1 MRVID
6 NSDVGSYVE
15 DGDKTIVFSKGQM
28 IIMMIGGNDDEMVM
42 VVAAADN
49 DEKDDNADKM
59 FIFWIYILTILR
71 AIL

>member
-1 MRVID
+1 MGMMRVID

-15 DGDKTIVFSKGQM
+15 DGDKTIVFSIGQM

-59 FIFWIYILTILR
+59 FIF
-71 AIL
+71 